1 MLTLSHGGPLGLLAD
16 ARGDPQAAPAA
27 PSDGAPWHWARPHWA
42 PRALDTLLVW
52 QERSRQRRALARLD
66 DRMLR
71 DIGISRADVAA
82 ECAKPFWRG

>member
-1 MLTLSHGGPLGLLAD
+1 MLTLSHGGPLDLLAR

-27 PSDGAPWHWARPHWA
+27 ASDGARRRWDLWV
-42 PRALDTLLVW
+42 LDTLLVW
-52 QERSRQRRALARLD
+52 QERSRQRHALARLD

-71 DIGISRADVAA
+71 DIGASRADVER

>member
-1 MLTLSHGGPLGLLAD
+1 MLTFLHGSPLGLLAS
-16 ARGDPQAAPAA
+16 ARGDPQAEHSTGP
-27 PSDGAPWHWARPHWA
+27 RPHWA
-42 PRALDTLLVW
+42 LRALDTLLVW
-52 QERSRQRRALARLD
+52 QERSRQRHALAQLS

>member
-1 MLTLSHGGPLGLLAD
+1 MLTLSHMGALGLLAG

-27 PSDGAPWHWARPHWA
+27 PSDGPRRHWV
-42 PRALDTLLVW
+42 PRALDTLLLW
-52 QERSRQRRALARLD
+52 QERSRQRHALAQLS

-82 ECAKPFWRG
+82 ECAKPFWSG